1 MQEGRNC
8 DNVKGTFLFNIFS
21 VIPSPNNW
29 FRMIKYPSYSTM
41 IEYLL
46 ILTLKSLTFI
56 MFLFQMPK
64 NFTALVMRVE
74 FLSKMICLNHI
85 WFLYLYYYTTVNR
98 FLLSSNDNYK
108 FYRRRNEN
116 SSYTSDF
123 YKVNSTTDIEP
134 LVVLEIEERFEF
146 TQSKDVLTVQWQ
158 CT

>member
-1 MQEGRNC
+1 
-8 DNVKGTFLFNIFS
+8 
-21 VIPSPNNW
+21 
-29 FRMIKYPSYSTM
+29 
-41 IEYLL
+41 
-46 ILTLKSLTFI
+46 

-146 TQSKDVLTVQWQ
+146 TQSKDVLTV
-158 CT
+158 